1 MTISPASDIILDVAR
16 AADPQK
22 AQATTRALA
31 EGSTAADVSNGFSQ
45 ALDGVSATAS
55 GLYSYRNPGA
65 SSQIASATTAQ
76 KATVGL
82 ESVLLKSFIDQMLP
96 KDAAEVFG
104 GGVAGDVW
112 KSMLSEKIADE
123 VAKSGALK
131 IGSRLFATHPD
142 LLHSLWNKIPAS
154 FPPAPPAAAKI

>member
-1 MTISPASDIILDVAR
+1 MAISPASDIILDVAR

-22 AQATTRALA
+22 ASATTRALA
-31 EGSTAADVSNGFSQ
+31 EGAGAADASAGFSRELQ
-45 ALDGVSATAS
+45 SVSALSS
-55 GLYSYRNPGA
+55 GLYSYRNAGA
-65 SSQIASATTAQ
+65 FSQAASGTAAK

-96 KDAAEVFG
+96 KDAVEVFG

-112 KSMLSEKIADE
+112 KSMLSDKIAEE

-131 IGSRLFATHPD
+131 IGQRLFATHPD
-142 LLHSLWNKIPAS
+142 KLQSVGDKIPAV
-154 FPPAPPAAAKI
+154 PPSAPPTAKI

>member
-1 MTISPASDIILDVAR
+1 MAISPASDIILDVAR

-22 AQATTRALA
+22 ALATTRVLA
-31 EGSTAADVSNGFSQ
+31 DGSGTAEPSTGFSQ
-45 ALDGVSATAS
+45 ALQSVSATTS
-55 GLYSYRNPGA
+55 GLYSYRNPVA
-65 SSQIASATTAQ
+65 SSLPASGTAAQ

-82 ESVLLKSFIDQMLP
+82 ESVLLKTFIDQMLP
-96 KDAAEVFG
+96 KDAVEVFG

-123 VAKSGALK
+123 VAKSGALR
-131 IGSRLFATHPD
+131 IGKRLFATHPD
-142 LLHSLWNKIPAS
+142 RLQSLGNKTTGS